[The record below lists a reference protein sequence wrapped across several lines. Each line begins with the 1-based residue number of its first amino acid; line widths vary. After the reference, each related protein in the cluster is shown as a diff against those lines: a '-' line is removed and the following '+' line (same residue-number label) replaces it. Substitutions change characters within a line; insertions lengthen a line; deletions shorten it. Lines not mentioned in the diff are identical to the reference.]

1 MTTCIPIKDLK
12 DTASFTEAVQSA
24 DGPVVVTKNGRE
36 AFVSMSMA
44 AYDDLRREAARAGLY
59 RSVERGV
66 RDVREG
72 RERDGHDV
80 VRALREKYGLQG

>member
-44 AYDDLRREAARAGLY
+44 AYDDLRRGAARAGLY
-59 RSVERGV
+59 RGV
-66 RDVREG
+66 RDVQEG
-72 RERDGHDV
+72 RERDGHGV